1 MWCNREQQ
9 LEPTEGLIVFVS
21 VVGYLKRFAEDEGST
36 PSKGSKGLVKTCVV
50 IIAMCIGGC
59 GSESQTAPKHPPL
72 IKNNNKGSD
81 NFEAGIDINVF
92 LSADERL

>member
-1 MWCNREQQ
+1 
-9 LEPTEGLIVFVS
+9 
-21 VVGYLKRFAEDEGST
+21 
-36 PSKGSKGLVKTCVV
+36 
-50 IIAMCIGGC
+50 MCIGGC

>member
-1 MWCNREQQ
+1 
-9 LEPTEGLIVFVS
+9 
-21 VVGYLKRFAEDEGST
+21 
-36 PSKGSKGLVKTCVV
+36 
-50 IIAMCIGGC
+50 MCIGGC
-59 GSESQTAPKHPPL
+59 GSESQTALKHPLL